1 MGTLSYS
8 TAVSLDGY
16 VADASGDFQWSAP
29 SEEIFAFH
37 VERMAAVSTEVL
49 GRKTYELMTYWNA
62 VPSDD
67 SWGPLEHEFSR
78 RWQGIEHIV
87 ASKTMGTDDLDSE
100 QDRLVQDLSLDV
112 LEQIVQSAP
121 GEVEIFGPTTA
132 SAAIRA
138 GMVKEF
144 SLFVVPKMIGGGL
157 AAIPEGA
164 SLNLR
169 LTQQR
174 VFENGTAY
182 LHYVAA

>member
-62 VPSDD
+62 EPPDD
-67 SWGPLEHEFSR
+67 SWGPMEHEFSR
-78 RWQGIEHIV
+78 RWRSIEHIV
-87 ASKTMGTDDLDSE
+87 VSSTMGLDDLDSA
-100 QDRLVQDLSLDV
+100 QDRLMQDLSLGE
-112 LEQIVQSAP
+112 LERIMQSAT

-132 SAAIRA
+132 RAAISA
-138 GMVKEF
+138 GMVTDF
-144 SLFVVPKMIGGGL
+144 SFFVVPKMVGGGL
-157 AAIPEGA
+157 AAIPDDA
-164 SLNLR
+164 SLDLS
-169 LTQQR
+169 LTEHR
-174 VFENGTAY
+174 IFENGTAY
-182 LHYVAA
+182 LHYTAA